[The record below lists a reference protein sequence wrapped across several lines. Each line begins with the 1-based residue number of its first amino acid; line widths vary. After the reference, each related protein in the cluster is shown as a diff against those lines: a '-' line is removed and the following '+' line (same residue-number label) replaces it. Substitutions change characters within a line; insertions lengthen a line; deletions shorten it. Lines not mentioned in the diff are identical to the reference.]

1 MRIYRF
7 ALVLLCI
14 LMSIQAQAQTRMLKV
29 GVSFYDPPFVI
40 LGASNQVYGFD
51 ISLMEHVCKT
61 MGYECQFTPMPF
73 NELLDSIELNK
84 IDFAISSIII
94 TPERT
99 ARVNF
104 SVPYLV
110 SKTRFLAVKQPDEK
124 PFTLQSLANKKIGLA
139 DKAFAEQL
147 RLLGLDDSQFVVFT
161 RDDALIQALNDGKVD
176 VGLIDNPSAIYWQE
190 HSSGVLEAKGRP
202 MVYGLGLGVAVSPA
216 NQNLI
221 PALNMA
227 ILEYQNSD
235 NFINDYHK
243 YLSHLS
249 HTEDDNVGSP

>member
-14 LMSIQAQAQTRMLKV
+14 LISFQAQARMLKV

-61 MGYECQFTPMPF
+61 MGYECQFNPMPF

-99 ARVNF
+99 TRVNF

-139 DKAFAEQL
+139 DKVFAEQL

-235 NFINDYHK
+235 DFINDYHK

-249 HTEDDNVGSP
+249 HAEDDNVDSP